1 MNADIHGLSGAYAV
15 DALDDVERA
24 EFERHLGQCPEC
36 QEEVAS
42 LRAAAVELTHAS
54 AVSPP
59 PALRENVLQQ
69 ISTVRPLPPL
79 TARPGQGTSVEQQPQ
94 AGPPLGVPA
103 TVTPLETRR
112 RRIPPMTWLVAA
124 VAAVA
129 FVIGGLAWSPWSN
142 DEKVPSQQLTA
153 TERVIRASD
162 AQRYEK
168 VIDGARATIVR
179 SKSLGQA
186 VIIADNMPAAP
197 AGKDYQIW
205 YQDPKG
211 AMHSAGVMPHEAKPT
226 LSMLLNGDASKY
238 NGVGITVEPL
248 GGSKEPTS
256 APIALIEFS

>member
-36 QEEVAS
+36 QDEVAS

-54 AVSPP
+54 VASPP
-59 PALRENVLQQ
+59 AALRESVLQQ
-69 ISTVRPLPPL
+69 IATVRPLPPL
-79 TARPGQGTSVEQQPQ
+79 TGRPGQAPPAEPQPP
-94 AGPPLGVPA
+94 AGGPVPP
-103 TVTPLETRR
+103 TVTSLESRR
-112 RRIPPMTWLVAA
+112 RRIAPITWLVAA
-124 VAAVA
+124 AAA
-129 FVIGGLAWSPWSN
+129 AALVIGGIAWSPWNNQGST
-142 DEKVPSQQLTA
+142 QQPPLSI
-153 TERVIRASD
+153 TEQVIRAKD

-168 VIDGARATIVR
+168 DIDGARATIVR
-179 SKSLGQA
+179 SKSLGRA

-205 YQDPKG
+205 FQDPKG

-226 LSMLLNGDASKY
+226 LSMLLNGDASRY

-248 GGSKEPTS
+248 GGSQEPTS
-256 APIALIEFS
+256 APIALIAFS